1 MNRYRIHLVLA
12 LALIASIA
20 TALFLGD
27 VPLRASDI
35 FAALSGSG
43 SAQSQIILWDIR
55 IPRILAALATGAA
68 LGISGAALQGLMRN
82 PLAEPG
88 LLGVSS
94 TAALGATAA
103 LYSGLAISLPF
114 ALPLAAIAGALIAVL
129 ILTAA
134 AMRVRGI
141 ASLILTGVALSSI
154 SGALMALLMNF
165 APNPFS
171 LSDMMSWLMGSVANR
186 SMADLALTLPF
197 MALGAAI
204 LWLGRAS
211 LSALSL
217 GEDTAA
223 SLGVNL
229 RQARISVILGAGL
242 ASGAAVALAGAIGF
256 VGLVAPHVVRPFVGH
271 DPARSM
277 VPAAMLGGLILVLA
291 DLAVRSMPT
300 MVEIRLGVLTA
311 LIGAPFFLLIA
322 LQRGHVR
329 HG

>member
-1 MNRYRIHLVLA
+1 MV
-12 LALIASIA
+12 
-20 TALFLGD
+20 
-27 VPLRASDI
+27 
-35 FAALSGSG
+35 
-43 SAQSQIILWDIR
+43 
-55 IPRILAALATGAA
+55 AALATGAA

-114 ALPLAAIAGALIAVL
+114 ALPLAAIAGALLAVL
-129 ILTAA
+129 ILTIA

-197 MALGAAI
+197 ILLGCAI

-211 LSALSL
+211 LSALTL
-217 GEDTAA
+217 GEETAA

-229 RQARISVILGAGL
+229 RRTRMLMILGAGL

-256 VGLVAPHVVRPFVGH
+256 VGLIAPHIVRPFVGH
-271 DPARSM
+271 DPSRTL
-277 VPAAMLGGLILVLA
+277 VPAGMLGGLILLLA

-300 MVEIRLGVLTA
+300 IVEIRLGVLTA

-322 LQRGHVR
+322 LQKGHVHR
-329 HG
+329 G